1 MSNTSS
7 ITVSCQ
13 MLAASGC
20 AYSISG
26 TTYQPPSDDPF
37 GPAIGWT
44 TSGNTPTVITGGLAN
59 EDAALVGT
67 ITLAGTTT
75 TAIVVAFEGSVPMTP
90 ITLDSALAWLQN
102 FLAEPEY
109 VAGLHGT
116 VHGGIYAAVNNIYST
131 LLDTIAN
138 LQNTYPDAPLY
149 ITGHSKGGGMASLFA
164 AMVHW
169 LASDT
174 LQPTAVYTFA
184 SPMIGLPDFIASF
197 PSSVAVLRYEN
208 HLDQIP
214 FLAPSDSYIA
224 TLKSNEHI
232 LPHVTLVLDG
242 IVLLLEQFAG
252 YGYVPLG
259 TLYYINGTSVTNPAV
274 NPCANAIGE
283 KLALGTPGL
292 DTVLNAHSHLCKHGY
307 MTGTC
312 HKMGVCPISS

>member
-1 MSNTSS
+1 MSNNSS
-7 ITVSCQ
+7 MTLACQ

-20 AYSISG
+20 AYSITG
-26 TTYQPPSDDPF
+26 TTYQPPINDPF

-44 TSGNTPTVITGGLAN
+44 TSGNTPIVVTGGFAN

-75 TAIVVAFEGSVPMTP
+75 TAIVVAFEGTVPPSP

-102 FLAEPEY
+102 LLASPEY
-109 VAGLHGT
+109 VADLHGT
-116 VHGGIYAAVNNIYST
+116 VHSGIYASVNNIYTT
-131 LLDTIAN
+131 LLSTIAD
-138 LQNTYPDAPLY
+138 LQQANPNAPLY

-169 LASDT
+169 TANDT
-174 LQPTAVYTFA
+174 LQPSAVYTFA

-197 PSSVAVLRYEN
+197 PSSVSVSRYEN
-208 HLDQIP
+208 TLDQVP

-252 YGYVPLG
+252 MGYVPLG
-259 TLYYINGTSVTNPAV
+259 ELFYINGTSITNPGT
-274 NPCANAIGE
+274 NPCANQIGLT
-283 KLALGTPGL
+283 LAEGTPGL
-292 DTVLNAHSHLCKHGY
+292 MTVLNAHSHLCSYGY

-312 HKMGVCPISS
+312 NSMGVCPISN